1 MYKVDSAG
9 TETGLSWEICGQ
21 LILQN
26 TFSNYHQARV
36 ARQRSFPTNFVN
48 CKRHKEFCRFA
59 KLNQNSQCYL
69 VLFENLN
76 YARCYTMNNFQFIC
90 KEQFLWSEILI
101 FLLQVS
107 MLKNYQF
114 VERNLPV
121 SVIRNFKFLFRK
133 TVRFND
139 QKLSISFF

>member
-1 MYKVDSAG
+1 M
-9 TETGLSWEICGQ
+9 
-21 LILQN
+21 
-26 TFSNYHQARV
+26 
-36 ARQRSFPTNFVN
+36 N
-48 CKRHKEFCRFA
+48 CKRHKEFGRFA

-69 VLFENLN
+69 ALFENLN

-133 TVRFND
+133 TVRFSD
-139 QKLSISFF
+139 QKLSISFFKNLPFSSKKLLISLNRNFQFLFKKLLISMIRIYQFLWSETAHFS